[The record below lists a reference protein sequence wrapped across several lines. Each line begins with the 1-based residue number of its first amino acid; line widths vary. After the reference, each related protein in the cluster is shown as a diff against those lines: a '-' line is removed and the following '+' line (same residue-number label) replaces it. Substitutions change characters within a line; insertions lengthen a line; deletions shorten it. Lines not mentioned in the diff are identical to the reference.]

1 MLIDDCTRLSKVAQN
16 ATDLKKYAAD
26 LGKFRDRQ
34 SKIEPLVQELC
45 PLVTALR
52 AFREKGLANFDCNQ
66 RADVLL
72 LEVTTTLDE
81 FHQNRGWLIEKFKS
95 TILQNKV
102 STLKS
107 ELEGYLKQAWAD
119 YKRQRIPNTNDELL
133 GLLARI
139 ETFKPTVQ
147 TIQRLLNQ
155 LKVVDFPKDVQQFEQ
170 IDQAIDD
177 LSTAWSSL
185 KSSEVP
191 EAVLNFLR
199 AAAMHGAS
207 IDRLT
212 PEVKDWL
219 DEQGIARF
227 FYVHLSNQMS

>member
-1 MLIDDCTRLSKVAQN
+1 MLIDDCTRLSKLARDT
-16 ATDLKKYAAD
+16 TDLKKYAAD

-34 SKIEPLVQELC
+34 SKIEPLVQELS

-52 AFREKGLANFDCNQ
+52 AFREKGLANFDCSQ
-66 RADVLL
+66 KADVLL
-72 LEVTTTLDE
+72 LEVATTLNE
-81 FHQNRGWLIEKFKS
+81 FHKNRGWLIEKFKS

-119 YKRQRIPNTNDELL
+119 YKRQRIPNTNDDLL
-133 GLLARI
+133 GLLAKI

-155 LKVVDFPKDVQQFEQ
+155 LKVVDFPKDIQQFEQ

-199 AAAMHGAS
+199 AAATHGAT
-207 IDRLT
+207 IDLLT
-212 PEVKDWL
+212 PEVKNWL
-219 DEQGIARF
+219 NNQGITRF
-227 FYVHLSNQMS
+227 FYICLSEQ

>member
-1 MLIDDCTRLSKVAQN
+1 MLLDDCTRLSKLAQD

-34 SKIEPLVQELC
+34 SKIEPLVQELS
-45 PLVTALR
+45 PLVAALR
-52 AFREKGLANFDCNQ
+52 TFRERDLANFDCSQ
-66 RADVLL
+66 KADALL
-72 LEVTTTLDE
+72 LEVTTTLAE
-81 FHQNRGWLIEKFKS
+81 FQKNRGWLIEKFKS
-95 TILQNKV
+95 NILQNKV
-102 STLKS
+102 ATLKG

-147 TIQRLLNQ
+147 TIQRILNQ
-155 LKVVDFPKDVQQFEQ
+155 LKVVNFPKDAQQFEQ

-177 LSTAWSSL
+177 LSTAWNSL
-185 KSSEVP
+185 KSNEVP

-199 AAAMHGAS
+199 AAATHGAA
-207 IDRLT
+207 IDLLT
-212 PEVKDWL
+212 PEVQSWL
-219 DEQGIARF
+219 SEQGITRF
-227 FYVHLSNQMS
+227 FYIRLSD

>member
-1 MLIDDCTRLSKVAQN
+1 MLIDDCNRLSKLAQN
-16 ATDLKKYAAD
+16 ATNLKKYAAD

-34 SKIEPLVQELC
+34 SKIEPLVQELS

-52 AFREKGLANFDCNQ
+52 AFREKGLANFDCSQ
-66 RADVLL
+66 KADVLL

-81 FHQNRGWLIEKFKS
+81 FHKNRGWLIEKFKS
-95 TILQNKV
+95 TILQNRV

-119 YKRQRIPNTNDELL
+119 YKRQRTPNTNDELL
-133 GLLARI
+133 ELLARI

-177 LSTAWSSL
+177 LSIAWNSL

-199 AAAMHGAS
+199 ATATHGAT
-207 IDRLT
+207 IDLLT
-212 PEVKDWL
+212 PEVRNWL
-219 DEQGIARF
+219 NDQGITRF
-227 FYVHLSNQMS
+227 FYIRLSD

>member
-1 MLIDDCTRLSKVAQN
+1 M
-16 ATDLKKYAAD
+16 
-26 LGKFRDRQ
+26 
-34 SKIEPLVQELC
+34 QELS

-52 AFREKGLANFDCNQ
+52 AFREKGLANFDCSQ
-66 RADVLL
+66 KADVLL

-81 FHQNRGWLIEKFKS
+81 FHKNRGWLIEKFKS

-119 YKRQRIPNTNDELL
+119 YKRQRIPNTNDDLL
-133 GLLARI
+133 GLLAKI

-155 LKVVDFPKDVQQFEQ
+155 LKVVDFPKDIQQFEQ

-199 AAAMHGAS
+199 AAATHGAT
-207 IDRLT
+207 IDLLT
-212 PEVKDWL
+212 PEVKNWL
-219 DEQGIARF
+219 NNQGITRF
-227 FYVHLSNQMS
+227 FYICLSEQ

>member
-1 MLIDDCTRLSKVAQN
+1 MLIDECTQLSKLAQD
-16 ATDLKKYAAD
+16 AADLKKYAAD

-34 SKIEPLVQELC
+34 GKIEPLVQELC

-52 AFREKGLANFDCNQ
+52 AFREKGLANFDCSQKAN
-66 RADVLL
+66 VLL
-72 LEVTTTLDE
+72 LEVATALDE
-81 FHQNRGWLIEKFKS
+81 FPKNRGWLIEKFKS
-95 TILQNKV
+95 TILQNKL

-155 LKVVDFPKDVQQFEQ
+155 LKVIDFPKDAQQFEQ
-170 IDQAIDD
+170 IDHAINN
-177 LSTAWSSL
+177 LSSAWSSL
-185 KSSEVP
+185 KSNEVP
-191 EAVLNFLR
+191 EAVLDFLR
-199 AAAMHGAS
+199 ATATHGAP
-207 IDRLT
+207 IELLT
-212 PEVKDWL
+212 PEVRVWL
-219 DEQGIARF
+219 AEQAITRF
-227 FYVHLSNQMS
+227 FHIRLSG